1 MQGTIRRGVTGR
13 EASGKAMVPRALVP
27 PGSELQSITGETIM
41 LNKNEFARDSALI
54 GQVAL
59 LALLLNGCVG
69 PGVQET
75 VLPAR
80 IDYVC
85 ANNRVLPVARGA
97 DGRQAAVRVDGKE
110 YLLQRAGSAAQEKYG
125 DGRYALYLDGE
136 RAMLEQDGRVLF
148 GPCTSPVPLPSTTR
162 YR

>member
-1 MQGTIRRGVTGR
+1 MDTSYFDLTHMEEECMNGKRKDARRVSWIVAGV
-13 EASGKAMVPRALVP
+13 ALVP
-27 PGSELQSITGETIM
+27 
-41 LNKNEFARDSALI
+41 
-54 GQVAL
+54 L
-59 LALLLNGCVG
+59 LASCVG

-97 DGRQAAVRVDGKE
+97 DGRLAAVLVDGKE
-110 YLLQRAGSAAQEKYG
+110 VMLQRAGSAAQEKYSN
-125 DGRYALYLDGE
+125 GRYSLYLDGE
-136 RAMLEQDGRVLF
+136 RAMLEEESRVLF
-148 GPCTSPVPLPSTTR
+148 GPCVSPVPLPSATR